1 MILKLPATFYA
12 FVFTCLVLAGCNG
25 GGDSASSAATS
36 AEAPST
42 LDLVGSE
49 IAFNPTIRFTSATDC
64 TYDNT
69 LATENTLPQPTAGL
83 IQATYTAVS
92 SAGTITIKVSST
104 DSSFTDDLI
113 LVMTGWSDLDKD
125 GFIDQFAIR
134 PSLGETMSLPEMT
147 AQFTSNP
154 PMLPGAVVSA
164 SSLPV
169 FAGGDSNR
177 SPTSSEWNDY
187 VVGKQLVLL
196 YTDGEVST
204 LNMQSSSAYTTSDAP
219 GNTVQGTY
227 AYERVDDTS
236 GRLTTYESRS
246 YGNPLSAFAVNT
258 QYVTSERQAVF
269 TLNFYNTDPLSDSL
283 FGKPGGLGIHF
294 QRTTD
299 IEKYS
304 VAYVDTDL
312 DGVADSDIKESTTTA
327 SGSLRVYNDASLL
340 TE

>member
-1 MILKLPATFYA
+1 MILKLPATFYP
-12 FVFTCLVLAGCNG
+12 FVFACLVLAGCNG
-25 GGDSASSAATS
+25 GGDSASSGATS

-125 GFIDQFAIR
+125 GFIDQFTIR
-134 PSLGETMSLPEMT
+134 PSLGEILSLPEMT

-154 PMLPGAVVSA
+154 PMLPGAGVSA
-164 SSLPV
+164 SSLPA

-196 YTDGEVST
+196 YTDGNLTT
-204 LNMQSSSAYTTSDAP
+204 LNIQSSSSYSTADAQ
-219 GNTVQGTY
+219 GNPVQGTY
-227 AYERVDDTS
+227 GYERVNDSS
-236 GRLTTYESRS
+236 GRVTLYESRTYE
-246 YGNPLSAFAVNT
+246 YGQSQTAGSIII
-258 QYVTSERQAVF
+258 TSDRRAIF
-269 TLNFYNTDPLSDSL
+269 DLNFYNTDPLYDSFYNKL
-283 FGKPGGLGIHF
+283 GGLGIHF
-294 QRTTD
+294 YRTTD
-299 IEKYS
+299 EETLS
-304 VAYVDTDL
+304 T
-312 DGVADSDIKESTTTA
+312 GTTTTKSPA
-327 SGSLRVYNDASLL
+327 YGSLRVYNDASLL
-340 TE
+340 SE

>member
-1 MILKLPATFYA
+1 MTLSMILKLPPTFYA
-12 FVFTCLVLAGCNG
+12 FVFTCLILAGCNG
-25 GGDSASSAATS
+25 GGDSASSDATS
-36 AEAPST
+36 AEAPSI

-69 LATENTLPQPTAGL
+69 LATENTLPQPSGGL

-92 SAGTITIKVSST
+92 SAGTITITVSST

-125 GFIDQFAIR
+125 GFIDQFTIR
-134 PSLGETMSLPEMT
+134 PSLGEILPLPEMT

-154 PMLPGAVVSA
+154 PMLPGADVSA
-164 SSLPV
+164 SSLPA

-196 YTDGEVST
+196 YTDGNLST
-204 LNMQSSSAYTTSDAP
+204 LNVHSSSSYSTSDAQGKP
-219 GNTVQGTY
+219 VQGTY
-227 AYERVDDTS
+227 GYERVDDSS
-236 GRLTTYESRS
+236 GRVTLYESRTYE
-246 YGNPLSAFAVNT
+246 YGQSQTAGST
-258 QYVTSERQAVF
+258 IITSERRAVF
-269 TLNFYNTDPLSDSL
+269 DLNFYNTDPLYDS
-283 FGKPGGLGIHF
+283 FFNKSGGLGIHF
-294 QRTTD
+294 YRATDEETLSTGTTMT
-299 IEKYS
+299 KS
-304 VAYVDTDL
+304 TAY
-312 DGVADSDIKESTTTA
+312 
-327 SGSLRVYNDASLL
+327 GSLRVYNDASLL